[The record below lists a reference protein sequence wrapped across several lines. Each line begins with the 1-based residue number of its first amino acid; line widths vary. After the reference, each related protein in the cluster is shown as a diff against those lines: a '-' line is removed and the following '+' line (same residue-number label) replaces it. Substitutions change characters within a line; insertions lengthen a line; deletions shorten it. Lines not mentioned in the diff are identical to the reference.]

1 MPPAHLGRRLASLVA
16 GGVLALAGC
25 TSPGPNEGAAQAS
38 RSSASTAPKPAS
50 SRTPG
55 SPFDLQAHRGGM
67 GLTTEEQPA
76 AFAKVL
82 SLGVSTVELDTQVS
96 ADGKVIV
103 SHDRVVDARKC
114 RDTAGNTFVGTP
126 IKDLTLDQIRSLDC
140 GFVRYPGFD
149 EQEVVTGGAL
159 AELKDVVAVWRAHD
173 AKDVWFDIEIKFDP
187 SKPAESVGREEFVRT
202 VVDEIKALGIAD
214 RTMVQAFDWLT
225 LVEVNRREPDW
236 PLVALTSTDDYPP
249 SLAAGVPGVEVHAPK
264 ETIVTKAMVAQ
275 AHEHGLRI
283 IPWTVDDPTR
293 MEVMVALGVDGLITN
308 YPDRARTVLA
318 KAGVTLPPPLP
329 AR

>member
-25 TSPGPNEGAAQAS
+25 SSPGPNEGAAQAS

-76 AFAKVL
+76 AFAKAL
-82 SLGVSTVELDTQVS
+82 SLGVSTLELDTQVS

-103 SHDRVVDARKC
+103 SHDRLVDAKKC
-114 RDTAGNTFVGTP
+114 RDAGSNGFVGKA

-202 VVDEIKALGIAD
+202 VVDEINALGIAD

-225 LVEVNRREPDW
+225 LVEVNRLEPQW

-249 SLAAGVPGVEVHAPK
+249 SLAAGVPGVEVYAPK

-275 AHEHGLRI
+275 AHESGLRV
-283 IPWTVDDPTR
+283 IPWTVDDPSR

>member
-1 MPPAHLGRRLASLVA
+1 
-16 GGVLALAGC
+16 
-25 TSPGPNEGAAQAS
+25 
-38 RSSASTAPKPAS
+38 
-50 SRTPG
+50 
-55 SPFDLQAHRGGM
+55 M

-76 AFAKVL
+76 AFAKAL
-82 SLGVSTVELDTQVS
+82 SLGVSTLELDTQVS

-103 SHDRVVDARKC
+103 SHDRAVDARKC

-202 VVDEIKALGIAD
+202 VVDEINALGIAD

-225 LVEVNRREPDW
+225 LVEVNRLEPQW

-249 SLAAGVPGVEVHAPK
+249 SLAAGVPGVEVYAPK
-264 ETIVTKAMVAQ
+264 ETIVTKAMVAR
-275 AHEHGLRI
+275 AHESGLRV
-283 IPWTVDDPTR
+283 IPWTVDDPSR
-293 MEVMVALGVDGLITN
+293 MEGHGRPRRRRADHQLPRPGAHGPRQGRGHPPATAAGALSALS
-308 YPDRARTVLA
+308 
-318 KAGVTLPPPLP
+318 P
-329 AR
+329 ARHRLAPCPRDTRCTGSPRPWTPPSSALAHR